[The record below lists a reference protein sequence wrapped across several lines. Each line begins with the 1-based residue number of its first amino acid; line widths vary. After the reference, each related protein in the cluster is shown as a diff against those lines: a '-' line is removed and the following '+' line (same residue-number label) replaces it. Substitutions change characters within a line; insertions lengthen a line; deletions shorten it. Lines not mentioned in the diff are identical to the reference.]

1 MSSEQIGAFRRFF
14 DAGPGCCLAVFA
26 AVFGFMTALLTLR
39 FLDELLAGF
48 MDALLLPL
56 ARATADG
63 PELHDADVPLP
74 LSDELLAGCFVVWS
88 FGRFLL
94 VLCLEDELLRFLALG
109 RRFGFTSSFRRR
121 LEDFR
126 DE

>member
-14 DAGPGCCLAVFA
+14 AAGACCCRTVLA
-26 AVFGFMTALLTLR
+26 AVFGLITALLIFR
-39 FLDELLAGF
+39 FLELLVGF
-48 MDALLLPL
+48 RDALLLL
-56 ARATADG
+56 GRISADG
-63 PELHDADVPLP
+63 PELHDTDVPLP
-74 LSDELLAGCFVVWS
+74 LSDELLGGCFVVCS

-94 VLCLEDELLRFLALG
+94 VLRLEDELLRFLSLE

-126 DE
+126 PE